1 MAGIDLRHFETLIL
15 FFRHLPAKFRRA
27 NAPIFSQ
34 SRLPAKL
41 SRPRWKI
48 SACFHKNL
56 LLLANIGTSR
66 GYFSYSHGMIFAF
79 LRQRPHSSVRSEPPV
94 HACKNAHAPALI
106 PAPRAPSFAP
116 SALDMVS
123 APKSRPAKSNRS
135 GRLLRFRIEPI
146 RE

>member
-1 MAGIDLRHFETLIL
+1 MAGIDLRHLETLIL
-15 FFRHLPAKFRRA
+15 SFRHLPAKFRRDK
-27 NAPIFSQ
+27 APIFSQ
-34 SRLPAKL
+34 SCLPAKL

-48 SACFHKNL
+48 SACFDKNL

-66 GYFSYSHGMIFAF
+66 GNFSYSKAMIFAF
-79 LRQRPHSSVRSEPPV
+79 LRQRPHSSVRSE
-94 HACKNAHAPALI
+94 NAHTPALI
-106 PAPRAPSFAP
+106 PAPRAPSFAS